1 MTILD
6 KPMKGSV
13 CMVTGAT
20 SGIGKV
26 TALRLAQQGTTV
38 VVVGRSKEKSAAAV
52 RQIEQQ
58 TGNSSVEFMLA
69 DLSSQ
74 QDIRQLAEEFKRRY
88 QRLDVL
94 VNNAGAIMF
103 SRQESVDG
111 IEMTLALN
119 HLSYFLLTNL
129 LLEPLKSGAP
139 SRIINVSSSAHHR
152 AEIDF
157 DDLQSLKRYRGFRA
171 YARSKLGNLLF
182 TYELARRLE
191 GTGIT
196 VNALHPGLVATNLM
210 ANNGGIGRLLKVL
223 LSLKGISEEEGAQTS
238 IYLATSPEAEGITGQ
253 YFVKQKAVPSSQ
265 ASYDKSAA
273 CQLWQASAEL
283 TGLAADHAPPLS
295 F

>member
-1 MTILD
+1 MTKLD
-6 KPMKGSV
+6 NPMEGSV

-26 TALRLAQQGTTV
+26 TARRLAQQGTRL
-38 VVVGRSKEKSAAAV
+38 VVVGRSRERSAASV
-52 RQIEQQ
+52 RQIQQQ
-58 TGNSSVEFMLA
+58 TGNTSVEFMLA

-74 QDIRQLAEEFKRRY
+74 QDICQLAEGFKRQY

-103 SRQESVDG
+103 SRQESLDG

-139 SRIINVSSSAHHR
+139 SRIINVSSSAHHK
-152 AEIDF
+152 AKLDF
-157 DDLQSLKRYRGFRA
+157 EDLQSLKRYRAFQA

-182 TYELARRLE
+182 TYELGERLQ

-196 VNALHPGLVATNLM
+196 VNALHPGLVATNFM
-210 ANNGGIGRLLKVL
+210 ANNGRIGRLFRVL
-223 LSLKGISEEEGAQTS
+223 LSLNGM
-238 IYLATSPEAEGITGQ
+238 
-253 YFVKQKAVPSSQ
+253 
-265 ASYDKSAA
+265 
-273 CQLWQASAEL
+273 SAE
-283 TGLAADHAPPLS
+283 
-295 F
+295 

>member
-6 KPMKGSV
+6 KPMQGSV

-74 QDIRQLAEEFKRRY
+74 QDIRQLAEGFKRRY

-139 SRIINVSSSAHHR
+139 SRIINVSSSAHQR
-152 AEIDF
+152 ADIDF
-157 DDLQSLKRYRGFRA
+157 DDLQIRKRYRGFRA

-182 TYELARRLE
+182 TYELAKRL
-191 GTGIT
+191 
-196 VNALHPGLVATNLM
+196 
-210 ANNGGIGRLLKVL
+210 
-223 LSLKGISEEEGAQTS
+223 
-238 IYLATSPEAEGITGQ
+238 
-253 YFVKQKAVPSSQ
+253 
-265 ASYDKSAA
+265 
-273 CQLWQASAEL
+273 
-283 TGLAADHAPPLS
+283 
-295 F
+295 

>member
-1 MTILD
+1 MTNRD
-6 KPMKGSV
+6 NPMKGSV

-38 VVVGRSKEKSAAAV
+38 VVVGRSMEKSEATV

-69 DLSSQ
+69 DSSSQ
-74 QDIRQLAEEFKRRY
+74 QDIRQLAEGFKRRY

-119 HLSYFLLTNL
+119 HLSYFLLTDL

-139 SRIINVSSSAHHR
+139 SRIINVSSSAHSK
-152 AEIDF
+152 AKMDF

-171 YARSKLGNLLF
+171 YARSKLANLLF
-182 TYELARRLE
+182 TYELAKRLE

-210 ANNGGIGRLLKVL
+210 ANNGRIGRLLRVL

-238 IYLATSPEAEGITGQ
+238 IFLATSPEVEGNTGQ
-253 YFVKQKAVPSSQ
+253 YFVNQMAVQSSP

-273 CQLWQASAEL
+273 GRLWQASAEL
-283 TGLAADHAPPLS
+283 TGLAADHTLG
-295 F
+295 

>member
-1 MTILD
+1 
-6 KPMKGSV
+6 
-13 CMVTGAT
+13 
-20 SGIGKV
+20 
-26 TALRLAQQGTTV
+26 
-38 VVVGRSKEKSAAAV
+38 
-52 RQIEQQ
+52 
-58 TGNSSVEFMLA
+58 MLA

-74 QDIRQLAEEFKRRY
+74 QDIRQLAEGFKRRY

-157 DDLQSLKRYRGFRA
+157 DDLQSLNRYRGFRA

-182 TYELARRLE
+182 TYELSRRLE

-273 CQLWQASAEL
+273 GRLWQASAEL
-283 TGLAADHAPPLS
+283 AGLASDHAPPLS